1 MPVASLGF
9 FLFEYLC
16 SPPYLTSNLVYIT
29 SIILFFFS
37 PSCRKNAV
45 PPPEPTEFDNL
56 SLKDLKSTVVKLRD
70 EVGSISQERSRITAD
85 RDALERFLELSKKD
99 LREAELA
106 VIAKTREAE
115 AQAETHRIEMKVYE
129 QKIKHLEYEHSH
141 SMGVVESKLEEEI
154 KGEEELHLK
163 KEALL
168 RAEKTSLRGKARQME
183 ESQAEANRQARTL
196 QDRSLGKMKA
206 EFRATLDSLIAKYEA
221 RLKSLQEDLNLRHR
235 VEVHEVEERKNLH
248 LNQLVRAHEEA
259 FAEIKTYYNNITR
272 ANLELITTLKA
283 QITEANEKQAAN
295 QKMMVE
301 IAEENKRLSGPLQRA
316 TAELNSLQSDLK
328 DTEKDKQS
336 LEYAKT
342 RLRSLRSQVS
352 ELEHVYADTERK
364 YTEVESERDELY
376 AKFEATVRLA
386 QAKGE
391 ARQEVLESNLAA
403 AEQQAIAKRLQV
415 EQVISAAKL
424 DPHVLVSVADK
435 LDSELETRAR
445 TIRDLQSG
453 ISRLAKAHD
462 DALRVFFSRMRE
474 YDVPEEVIQSLPV
487 SFMGAPSSGPA
498 GLVAKPPIA

>member
-1 MPVASLGF
+1 
-9 FLFEYLC
+9 
-16 SPPYLTSNLVYIT
+16 
-29 SIILFFFS
+29 
-37 PSCRKNAV
+37 
-45 PPPEPTEFDNL
+45 
-56 SLKDLKSTVVKLRD
+56 
-70 EVGSISQERSRITAD
+70 
-85 RDALERFLELSKKD
+85 
-99 LREAELA
+99 
-106 VIAKTREAE
+106 
-115 AQAETHRIEMKVYE
+115 
-129 QKIKHLEYEHSH
+129 
-141 SMGVVESKLEEEI
+141 
-154 KGEEELHLK
+154 
-163 KEALL
+163 
-168 RAEKTSLRGKARQME
+168 
-183 ESQAEANRQARTL
+183 
-196 QDRSLGKMKA
+196 
-206 EFRATLDSLIAKYEA
+206 
-221 RLKSLQEDLNLRHR
+221 LKSLQEDLNLRHR

-364 YTEVESERDELY
+364 YAEVESERDELY